1 MKMPKSKSRIYEY
14 KTMIGMGG
22 AHRLLLMVLILMA
35 VMTMTMTVT
44 STSRESDDLERRS
57 SNSTIESSDR
67 QIG

>member
-1 MKMPKSKSRIYEY
+1 
-14 KTMIGMGG
+14 MIGMGG

-57 SNSTIESSDR
+57 SNSTIENSDR